1 MKRLRTELADQKKDH
16 KEKMR
21 TKDKDLSKEVDDLE
35 IVIKDYI
42 DNKIKIK
49 MKKKEFKGKYKE
61 ALQKVRRHLNNNRET
76 EGAFFMST
84 A

>member
-1 MKRLRTELADQKKDH
+1 
-16 KEKMR
+16 MR
-21 TKDKDLSKEVDDLE
+21 KKDKDLSKDVDDLE
-35 IVIKDYI
+35 IVIQEYI
-42 DNKIKIK
+42 DDKIKIK
-49 MKKKEFKGKYKE
+49 RKKKEFKGKYKD